1 MPRPQQSR
9 RRVSEDPY
17 ARHKSELDLTHGM
30 HLSTV
35 RSAAVI
41 VAVGIVV
48 MALFN
53 AQGLAKW
60 AQGLPQNPA
69 ADWAVIASFQWQTWM
84 QALGTTELFDAV
96 REAFYALRNL
106 PSL

>member
-1 MPRPQQSR
+1 MPRPRQSR
-9 RRVSEDPY
+9 RRVSQDPY

-35 RSAAVI
+35 WSVVVI
-41 VAVGIVV
+41 MVVGIVIS
-48 MALFN
+48 ALFN

-60 AQGLPQNPA
+60 SQGLPQNPV
-69 ADWAVIASFQWQTWM
+69 ADWVVIASFQWHAWM
-84 QALGTTELFDAV
+84 QALGTAEIFDAV
-96 REAFYALRNL
+96 REAFYALRHL

>member
-1 MPRPQQSR
+1 MPRPPQSR

-35 RSAAVI
+35 GSASAILV
-41 VAVGIVV
+41 VGIIII
-48 MALFN
+48 ALFN

-60 AQGLPQNPA
+60 AQGLPQNPV
-69 ADWAVIASFQWQTWM
+69 ADWAVIASFQWQAWM
-84 QALGTTELFDAV
+84 QALGTAEVFDAV

>member
-1 MPRPQQSR
+1 MPRPKNSR
-9 RRVSEDPY
+9 RRVSEDAY

-35 RSAAVI
+35 GAASVI
-41 VAVGIVV
+41 LAVGIVII
-48 MALFN
+48 ALFN

-60 AQGLPQNPA
+60 AQSLPQNPV
-69 ADWAVIASFQWQTWM
+69 ADWTVVASFQWQSWM
-84 QALGTTELFDAV
+84 QALGTAEIFDAV
-96 REAFYALRNL
+96 REAFYALRGL